1 MMIKE
6 AIKQLAQDI
15 GISKIGFTTA
25 DEIAKRAGVEVNASI
40 RVKSGMVYA
49 LSKASESGHTYLPK
63 QILIEQSVKIS
74 GVEPKFVEN
83 GIMDLAYNQKVHL
96 ENKDGQ
102 ILVYLMMYY
111 ICENGVCKEIIKL
124 SKAKEE
130 IEWLINRDYKIDSVV
145 NFVGDR

>member
-1 MMIKE
+1 MQGI
-6 AIKQLAQDI
+6 IYTLNQSLA
-15 GISKIGFTTA
+15 
-25 DEIAKRAGVEVNASI
+25 
-40 RVKSGMVYA
+40 
-49 LSKASESGHTYLPK
+49 SGHTYLPK
-63 QILIEQSVKIS
+63 QILIEQSVKIL

-124 SKAKEE
+124 SQHDIKDLHINIDEE
-130 IEWLINRDYKIDSVV
+130 IKIVEKEFMMNWKMMNEKRGEKTRPINHYFAIL
-145 NFVGDR
+145 